1 MTHRLSLGRTS
12 LKGMPQI
19 APAESSAQSFSGLL
33 ASLATPQG
41 LSVSPWDD
49 GLADDI
55 ATISYEPA
63 LRASASRQPQ
73 VNEPRAAQ
81 APSGEAS
88 SPPTRNH
95 LKTASITIRLSEAE
109 CGQLRQRAA
118 EAGLSVSA
126 YLRSCTLEVETLR
139 AQVKETLAQLR
150 QSGSTRPEAI
160 APAQVLRPSPAP
172 GIWHRLWPLGSFRRR

>member
-1 MTHRLSLGRTS
+1 
-12 LKGMPQI
+12 MPQI
-19 APAESSAQSFSGLL
+19 APAESSADSFSGLL
-33 ASLATPQG
+33 ASLAAPQG
-41 LSVSPWDD
+41 SSAAPWDD

-63 LRASASRQPQ
+63 LRTSASRPAPPT
-73 VNEPRAAQ
+73 EPAAAQ
-81 APSGEAS
+81 APSGEVPF
-88 SPPTRNH
+88 PPTRNR

-109 CGQLRQRAA
+109 CRQLRQRAA

-150 QSGSTRPEAI
+150 QSSPTRPEAI
-160 APAQVLRPSPAP
+160 APTQVLRPSAAP

>member
-1 MTHRLSLGRTS
+1 
-12 LKGMPQI
+12 MPQI
-19 APAESSAQSFSGLL
+19 APAETSADSFSGLL
-33 ASLATPQG
+33 ASLASPQRA
-41 LSVSPWDD
+41 SASRWDD

-63 LRASASRQPQ
+63 LRASASRQAQ
-73 VNEPRAAQ
+73 ETESAAAQ
-81 APSGEAS
+81 APSGEVP
-88 SPPTRNH
+88 SPPTRNR

-126 YLRSCTLEVETLR
+126 YLRSCTIEVETLR

-150 QSGSTRPEAI
+150 QSSPTRPEVI
-160 APAQVLRPSPAP
+160 APAQVLCPSAAP
-172 GIWHRLWPLGSFRRR
+172 GIWHRLWPFGSFRRP